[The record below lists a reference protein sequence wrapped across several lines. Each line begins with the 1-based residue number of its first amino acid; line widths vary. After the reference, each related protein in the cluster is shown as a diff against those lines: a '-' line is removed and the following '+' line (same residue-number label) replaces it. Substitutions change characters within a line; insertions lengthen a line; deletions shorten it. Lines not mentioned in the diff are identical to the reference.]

1 MSRSRLGRVLVVCT
15 LLFAVAGQA
24 RASDDPLPAPR
35 AMPTPMEVILPPVF
49 YRPSR
54 YEVWQNYAVDRRGHF
69 RPLVIAAPSGPYYYH
84 SGKPYP
90 YAFLTSLVWL
100 PFVAR

>member
-1 MSRSRLGRVLVVCT
+1 M
-15 LLFAVAGQA
+15 
-24 RASDDPLPAPR
+24 PL
-35 AMPTPMEVILPPVF
+35 EVILPPPF

-69 RPLVIAAPSGPYYYH
+69 RPLVIAAPSGPYYYY

-90 YAFLTSLVWL
+90 YALLTSLVWL